1 MAATDQTN
9 SRFENQGGVADSNPN
24 PIKRWLSSVFIR
36 RQSSLE
42 RRRKSRRSA
51 EKDRQKKNDPHL
63 IHYFHELDD
72 GYSLLAVQLL
82 EQLTAKYD
90 IDLNC
95 HIASRETSNNIPEPD
110 LLNRLSRT
118 DGKLI
123 APHFNLLFP
132 DTKEPADP
140 ELLKQANIIALELA
154 ENKEFSELTGLTT
167 AVISNN
173 HSAIKA
179 FQHQTYKI
187 DPEAS
192 EKKIKR
198 SNELRNQLG
207 HYSGA
212 MFYYA
217 GEWYWGIDR
226 LYHLEKR
233 LMELG
238 VNKDQSEA
246 LICPRPEIVMGPLKD
261 SGNLKLRFF
270 PSLRSP
276 YTSIIFDKTLELAE
290 KTGIELEISPVL
302 PMVMRGVPATMQ
314 KGSYIM
320 SDAAREAK
328 ELKIDWGKK
337 VYDPIGE
344 PVINC
349 YALYPW
355 AKRSGKGDALLREFL
370 QCAFYEGINTNSTS
384 GMKLVVERAGLDW
397 VQAKSRLYLG
407 EWEPLI
413 EKNRLDMYDLGCWG
427 VPSYEL
433 SDSEGETLVATWG
446 QDRLWL
452 ISRAIQNYLKE
463 SKTSNE

>member
-1 MAATDQTN
+1 LAGPDHPDA
-9 SRFENQGGVADSNPN
+9 SFENQGGVSDSNPN
-24 PIKRWLSSVFIR
+24 PIKRWVSSLFIR
-36 RQSSLE
+36 RQSSLD
-42 RRRKSRRSA
+42 RRRKSRKSA
-51 EKDRQKKNDPHL
+51 EKARQKKNEPHQ

-82 EQLTAKYD
+82 EQFRTKYD
-90 IDLNC
+90 VDLHC
-95 HIASRETSNNIPEPD
+95 HIATREASDNIPEPD

-118 DGKLI
+118 DGQLL

-140 ELLKQANIIALELA
+140 IFLKEANVIALELA
-154 ENKEFSELTGLTT
+154 ANNEFSELTGLTT

-173 HSAIKA
+173 YAAIGA
-179 FQHQTYKI
+179 FQHQTLRI
-187 DPEAS
+187 APNES

-198 SNELRNQLG
+198 SNELRKQLG

-233 LMELG
+233 LIELG
-238 VNKDQSEA
+238 VNKDESDD
-246 LICPRPEIVMGPLKD
+246 LICPRPQIAFGPLKD

-276 YTSIIFDKTLELAE
+276 YTSIIFDKTLELAD
-290 KTGIELEISPVL
+290 KTGVQLEISPVL
-302 PMVMRGVPATMQ
+302 PMVMRGVPATIQ

-320 SDAAREAK
+320 SDTAREAK
-328 ELKIDWGKK
+328 ELKIDWGKR

-344 PVINC
+344 PVVNC

-355 AKRSGKGDALLREFL
+355 AKRSGKGEALLREFL
-370 QCAFYEGINTNSTS
+370 KCAFFEGINTNSSS

-397 VQAKSRLYLG
+397 IQAKSRLYLG

-413 EKNRLDMYDLGCWG
+413 EKNRQDMLDLGCWG

-433 SDSEGETLVATWG
+433 SDSKGNTLVATWG

-452 ISRAIQNYLKE
+452 ISHVIQKYLKQ
-463 SKTSNE
+463 SQTSNE